1 MPSMSGLSVVE
12 VARLA
17 ADCLEIAGRGA
28 AIALGGYGARPSVA
42 EKSANDLVTE
52 FDVATQRRVI
62 ELLSGRFP
70 GVPIIGEEAG
80 REGLEQSRAELVFVV
95 DPIDGTT
102 NFSIGHPFWCVSLG
116 ALSGGRPIAGAVV
129 APSLSLAWHGY
140 VHADGSALLKN
151 GAPRG
156 VSRTDTLAESVVAT
170 GFPPVRDQAPA
181 NNFDSFMSVKRG
193 ARAVRRCGSAAIDLC
208 FVADGTYDAYWERRL
223 HLWDSAAGAAFV
235 LAGGGRVT
243 ALDGGPARLEAG
255 NIVASNGRVH
265 DELVRAIAGQ
275 RLA

>member
-1 MPSMSGLSVVE
+1 LSVVE

-52 FDVATQRRVI
+52 FDVATQRLGVI

-116 ALSGGRPIAGAVV
+116 
-129 APSLSLAWHGY
+129 
-140 VHADGSALLKN
+140 
-151 GAPRG
+151 GAP
-156 VSRTDTLAESVVAT
+156 A
-170 GFPPVRDQAPA
+170 
-181 NNFDSFMSVKRG
+181 
-193 ARAVRRCGSAAIDLC
+193 
-208 FVADGTYDAYWERRL
+208 VADRSRARSSPRACRSLGTATSTR
-223 HLWDSAAGAAFV
+223 
-235 LAGGGRVT
+235 T
-243 ALDGGPARLEAG
+243 ARPC
-255 NIVASNGRVH
+255 
-265 DELVRAIAGQ
+265 
-275 RLA
+275 